1 MTVRLVCV
9 GKIRESYIADG
20 VTEFRKR
27 IRRYGTLVYVEVKAE
42 KRRKNTPD
50 TEVRQRE
57 CERIQK
63 AITPQEYVVALDER
77 GPQST
82 SREFAGFISRCQCDG
97 AIKSLTFVTGGAT
110 GFTQSLLQ
118 QANTVLSLS
127 KMTFP
132 HQLCRLMLL
141 EQVYRA
147 YTILAAEPYHK
158 D

>member
-1 MTVRLVCV
+1 MTIRLVCV
-9 GKIRESYIADG
+9 GKIREPYIADG

-27 IRRYGTLVYVEVKAE
+27 IRRYGALNYVEVKAE
-42 KRRKNTPD
+42 KRRKNSLD
-50 TEVRQRE
+50 AEVRQRE

-63 AITPQEYVVALDER
+63 AIAPQEYVVALDEH
-77 GPQST
+77 GLQYT
-82 SREFAGFISRCQCDG
+82 SREFADFIARCQCDG

-110 GFTQSLLQ
+110 GFTRTLLQ

-132 HQLCRLMLL
+132 HQLCRLLLL

-147 YTILAAEPYHK
+147 YTILAGEPYHK